1 MLRCFFLVQSGP
13 AQVTTRM
20 TRQGWR
26 TAELRAP
33 QLARHV
39 DRGEPHPVLQ
49 EEDRRDCIRA
59 FVRSSGYNPTTR
71 LGHRPLLSS
80 AATTVWRSSPAAA
93 HSVVY
98 HHYKYAKEDAVQR
111 WDACVSSRTPHHAA
125 SRKTPVPPALASMAS
140 RGGKTA
146 CGEFPGSLVL
156 VSNLLVKHADFW
168 SAEIIKIADS
178 A

>member
-1 MLRCFFLVQSGP
+1 
-13 AQVTTRM
+13 M
-20 TRQGWR
+20 TRQEWR

-33 QLARHV
+33 QLARCV
-39 DRGEPHPVLQ
+39 DLGEPTQPSKGKT
-49 EEDRRDCIRA
+49 
-59 FVRSSGYNPTTR
+59 SSLVCSARTQ
-71 LGHRPLLSS
+71 LLLSS
-80 AATTVWRSSPAAA
+80 VTTTVWGLSPAPA